1 MSATNKPVTAKQQRG
16 STLIEVLAAATVIA
30 LALTAA
36 SAMTAMSVKVA
47 ENNERYQ
54 LALQKA
60 EEALE
65 LVRRERLINSWQAF
79 HTAFTQAEIY
89 CFNQLPAQLSELGE
103 RAGACVSDNYLVAA
117 NYNFVRQ
124 VEVEVISAE
133 AVLVKLE
140 LSWQDG
146 NKPKS
151 VEVEQRFDR
160 Y

>member
-1 MSATNKPVTAKQQRG
+1 MSAISKSATIKQQRG

-65 LVRRERLINSWQAF
+65 LVRRERLINSWPAF
-79 HTAFTQAEIY
+79 YNAFTQAEVY
-89 CFNQLPAQLSELGE
+89 CFNQLPAQLSELSARTGVC
-103 RAGACVSDNYLVAA
+103 ASNNYLVAA

-124 VEVEVISAE
+124 VEVEVLSAE

-146 NKPKS
+146 NKPKL